1 VDARHFAAECPS
13 RSLGQKYAGP
23 WPIKRVIDN
32 KAYELEL
39 PDYLEKSGLTPIF
52 HPWKLHLA
60 PSDPYPGQELEPQGP
75 ILITENPDNSDESEW
90 EVLEVVDCR
99 KTKRFGIQYK
109 ATFVGNWDEWNSNPP
124 WQPWSDFKHAEDK
137 ILEFHRL
144 YPDKPAPPGYFLE
157 HTLEGPRD
165 SSLEGG
171 SVRD

>member
-1 VDARHFAAECPS
+1 MQTKLMTRMSTNISGIIPLLVLRPLS
-13 RSLGQKYAGP
+13 RAGAGSP
-23 WPIKRVIDN
+23 RIPITATN
-32 KAYELEL
+32 
-39 PDYLEKSGLTPIF
+39 
-52 HPWKLHLA
+52 
-60 PSDPYPGQELEPQGP
+60 Q
-75 ILITENPDNSDESEW
+75 N
-90 EVLEVVDCR
+90 EVVDCR

-124 WQPWSDFKHAEDK
+124 WQPWSDFKHSEDK